1 MLLNTRGLLDR
12 NPEAV
17 SALVRDDDV
26 VVCTESWLGVLDT
39 PPALPGYVAFH
50 FPRLGANS
58 RRGQQRARG
67 GVVAYVRQSLARHTS
82 VWRTSQFGT
91 HGWLRVDKAAGLAA
105 DLFLAACYIPPAQ
118 RNAHAQDIADAWDT
132 LSADIAAA
140 QAEGQILMA
149 GDFNARTATLQ
160 DWDHSEWVDGQHN
173 AALLDVAVCNQEIMI
188 VPPVSTPRCNQD
200 SKTNQHGHK
209 FIALCRSTDMRICN
223 GRTPGDLQ
231 GTCTC
236 FPLTGRGK
244 STVDYFLACPVLMP
258 QVRHLSVSAPE
269 VGFDHSAVR
278 IQLDCMIAAGEG
290 QQGPACEGKGP
301 ELHPGYRV
309 VEDYIPAFAK
319 HFSQASNGGL
329 EATMLQSTAAATSEG
344 DLDALGCTLDAA
356 IHASLK
362 AAGMPELQEK
372 ARPAK
377 HRPNSREVDAGT
389 RQLRQQK
396 RRAVRHADWALVQRL
411 NLELLRLRNQRR
423 RQDKAEQQAALLIL
437 ARADRSA
444 FWRKWK
450 KRLSTDCPIAAA
462 EWRAYFAQ
470 LFGAEPPLSAAP
482 HSTAGATQTGSDTS
496 TAAHPDNADL
506 NQPFTAAEVV
516 EGIEKLRQR
525 KSVLG
530 FLKLEFL
537 TPIAPVLAPILAEL
551 FNACA
556 RLGRLPH
563 AWALGA
569 ITPLLKPGGNPCD
582 CGSYRG
588 ITVGT
593 LLAKLYATIINT
605 RLVHWA
611 EENGVRAK
619 GQAGFRKD
627 HRTSDQIFVLRTLIE
642 QQRMAGTPLYVCFV
656 DFQKAYDTVPRDQL
670 WGKLERMGIKG
681 FVLNAIR
688 AMYADVPVS
697 VKTPQGLTP
706 TFQSLMGVK
715 QGCPLSPTLF
725 GLYIDD
731 FEQVVLER
739 TVGLFLPGLG
749 GSPAPP
755 LFYADD
761 LALMS
766 LTGEGLQRQLHIL
779 EAYADR
785 WGLTVNIKKTKVVV
799 FSPPRKHTKA
809 TAEAQFVYK
818 GETLKTVDSF
828 RYLGVELH
836 ATHPMGHAAGPLAAS
851 GLKAMHAMRRR
862 CAELGLTSPHIQTEL
877 FDALVRPVLSYGA
890 EIWATQ
896 FLAGATNPCDSL
908 QGSFLR
914 GMLGVRQS
922 TPTQVVLA
930 ETGRFPLVTFW
941 AKLVA
946 RFWSRLVRMDDSRL
960 TKQAFILNVQL
971 ACRSTRPLPVTHH
984 PWASHVV
991 GLLTAL
997 DIPIDLQAPAPV
1009 SEAQVEKAMQG
1020 RWLAELAAC
1029 EKSKVHYY
1037 VHVVRDGI
1045 GAEGYQPA
1053 AYLTAVA
1060 DRPRRVRLAQLR
1072 TGSHWLRIETGRWQK
1087 LERAQR
1093 MCPNC
1098 GAAAVEDEAH
1108 MVFDC
1113 ALYAGLRLQF
1123 ADLFTLDDRNLAL
1136 FLSQDP
1142 LRVAQFVHQCYELT
1156 A

>member
-1 MLLNTRGLLDR
+1 MLLNTRGMLDR
-12 NPEAV
+12 TPEAV
-17 SALVRDDDV
+17 FALIRDDDV
-26 VVCTESWLGVLDT
+26 VICTESWLGALDT
-39 PPALPGYVAFH
+39 PPDLPGYVAFN
-50 FPRLGANS
+50 FPRRGEGS
-58 RRGQQRARG
+58 RRMQQRARG
-67 GVVAYVRQSLARHTS
+67 GVVAYIRQSLARHTT

-91 HGWLRVDKAAGLAA
+91 HGWLRVDKAAGLDA
-105 DLFLAACYIPPAQ
+105 DLLLAACYIPPAQ
-118 RNAHAQDIADAWDT
+118 KNAHAHDIADVWDS
-132 LSADIAAA
+132 LSTDIAAA
-140 QAEGQILMA
+140 QVEGQVLVA
-149 GDFNARTATLQ
+149 GDFNARTAALP
-160 DWDHSEWVDGQHN
+160 DWDHSEWEDCQHN
-173 AALLDVAVCNQEIMI
+173 AALLDVAVCNQEDMTM
-188 VPPVSTPRCNQD
+188 PPVSTPRRNQD
-200 SKTNQHGHK
+200 STTNQHGHK

-223 GRTPGDLQ
+223 GRTPGDLH

-244 STVDYFLACPVLMP
+244 STVDYFLACPVLMTK
-258 QVRHLSVSAPE
+258 VRHLSVSAPE
-269 VGFDHSAVR
+269 VGFDHSTVR
-278 IQLDCMIAAGEG
+278 VQLDCLVAAGMG
-290 QQGPACEGKGP
+290 QPGALSDGKGP

-309 VEDYIPAFAK
+309 VGDCIPAFAA
-319 HFSQASNGGL
+319 HFAQAASEGL
-329 EATMLQSTAAATSEG
+329 RANMQQTAAAATSEV
-344 DLDALGCTLDAA
+344 DLNALGCALDAA
-356 IHASLK
+356 VHASLK
-362 AAGMPELQEK
+362 AAGMPELQDK
-372 ARPAK
+372 AQGVGPRPK
-377 HRPNSREVDAGT
+377 SREVDAGT

-411 NLELLRLRNQRR
+411 NLELLRMSNKRR
-423 RQDKAEQQAALLIL
+423 RQDRAEQQAALMIL

-450 KRLSTDCPIAAA
+450 KRLSSDCPIAAA
-462 EWRAYFAQ
+462 EWRDYFAQ
-470 LFGAEPPLSAAP
+470 LFGNEPSPSVAPNSAAGP
-482 HSTAGATQTGSDTS
+482 TQTEGDTS
-496 TAAHPDNADL
+496 TAAHPDNAEL
-506 NQPFTAAEVV
+506 NRPFSAAEVV
-516 EGIEKLRQR
+516 EGIEMLQQR

-537 TPIAPVLAPILAEL
+537 KPIAPVLAPILAEL

-593 LLAKLYATIINT
+593 ILAKLYATVINT
-605 RLVHWA
+605 RVVRWA
-611 EENGVRAK
+611 EDKGVRAK

-642 QQRMAGTPLYVCFV
+642 QQRMAGTPLFVCFV

-670 WGKLERMGIKG
+670 WCKLDRMGISG
-681 FVLNAIR
+681 FILNAIR
-688 AMYADVPVS
+688 ALYADVPVS
-697 VKTPQGLTP
+697 VKTRQGLTP

-731 FEQVVLER
+731 FEKVVLER
-739 TVGLFLPGLG
+739 SLGLFLPGLG
-749 GSPAPP
+749 GTPAPP
-755 LFYADD
+755 LLYADD

-766 LTGEGLQRQLHIL
+766 LTVDGLQRQLWIL
-779 EAYADR
+779 EEYADR

-809 TAEAQFVYK
+809 SAEAELVYK
-818 GETLKTVDSF
+818 GEILKTVASF

-836 ATHPMGHAAGPLAAS
+836 ATQPFGHAAGPIASS

-862 CAELGLTSPHIQTEL
+862 CAELGLTSPSLQSEL
-877 FDALVRPVLSYGA
+877 FDALVRPVLSYAA

-908 QGSFLR
+908 HGSFLR

-930 ETGRFPLVTFW
+930 ETGRFPLTMFW
-941 AKLVA
+941 AKLLA
-946 RFWSRLVRMDDSRL
+946 RFWTRLVNMDDSRL
-960 TKQAFILNVQL
+960 TKQSFILNAQL
-971 ACRSTRPLPVTHH
+971 AGCANRPLPVAHH
-984 PWASHVV
+984 PWAAQVSS
-991 GLLTAL
+991 LLTGL
-997 DIPIDLQAPAPV
+997 DIPVDLQAPAPV
-1009 SEAQVEKAMQG
+1009 SETQVEKAMQA

-1029 EKSKVHYY
+1029 EKSKVQQY
-1037 VHVVRDGI
+1037 VHVVRGGI
-1045 GAEGYQPA
+1045 TVEGFQPA

-1072 TGSHWLRIETGRWQK
+1072 TGSHWLRVETGRWQK

-1093 MCPNC
+1093 VCPHC

-1113 ALYAGLRLQF
+1113 ALYAGLRQQF
-1123 ADLFTLDDRNLAL
+1123 ADLFTMGDRNLAL

-1142 LRVAQFVHQCYELT
+1142 VRVAQFIHKCFELT